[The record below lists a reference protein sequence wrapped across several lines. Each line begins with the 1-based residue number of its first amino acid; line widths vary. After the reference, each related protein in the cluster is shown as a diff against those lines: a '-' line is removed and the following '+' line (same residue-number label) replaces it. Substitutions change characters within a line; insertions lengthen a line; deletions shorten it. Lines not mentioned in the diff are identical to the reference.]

1 MTRAEFESRR
11 RADWD
16 ELDELLEIY
25 SEGKAKSQL
34 SGEEVAAIP
43 ALYRAASEDLALTR
57 HRGYGVDLAERL
69 NRLCLRAYHVLH
81 GTRSGLSRRAFAFL
95 AVGFPM
101 LVRANK
107 GVSIGATTLFFAPF
121 FAFMLAG
128 FIAPE
133 WVFAVLPDEMRT
145 QLEQSFSA
153 DAESSD
159 FGRDAES
166 DVVMFGFYI
175 QNNVGIAF
183 RTFASG
189 ILCGLGS
196 IFLLLSNGVVLG
208 AAFGYAFLAG
218 FDRTFMSFTSG
229 HGAPELI
236 GIALSG
242 AAGLRLGLA
251 ILRPGRRTRALALRE
266 DGRVA
271 VRLALGA
278 GAMISFA
285 AFIEAFWSGN
295 PFPVAV
301 KYTFGA
307 CMWTGVIAWLLL
319 AGRGRTRR
327 ATELSEEPGSGSV
340 A

>member
-11 RADWD
+11 RADWE
-16 ELDELLEIY
+16 ELDELLEIH
-25 SEGKAKSQL
+25 SEGKSRGQL

-81 GTRSGLSRRAFAFL
+81 GTRSSLFRQGLVFL
-95 AVGFPM
+95 AVGFPR
-101 LVRANK
+101 LVRANA
-107 GVSIGATTLFFAPF
+107 GVSLAAVLLFFGPF
-121 FAFMLAG
+121 LAFMLAG
-128 FIAPE
+128 FIAPD
-133 WVFAVLPDEMRT
+133 WVFAVLPDDMRV

-175 QNNVGIAF
+175 RNNVGIAF
-183 RTFASG
+183 RTFAGG
-189 ILCGLGS
+189 ILCGIGS
-196 IFLLLSNGVVLG
+196 IFFLLSNGVVLG

-218 FDRTFMSFTSG
+218 FERTFMSFTSG

-251 ILRPGRRTRALALRE
+251 ILKPGRRTRALALRE

-271 VRLALGA
+271 VRLALGS
-278 GAMISFA
+278 GAMIAFA
-285 AFIEAFWSGN
+285 ALIEAFWSGN
-295 PFPVAV
+295 PFPVTV

-307 CMWTGVIAWLLL
+307 CMWTGVILWLLF
-319 AGRGRTRR
+319 AGRGRTR
-327 ATELSEEPGSGSV
+327 AAAESTPEPQGGG
-340 A
+340 AP